1 MIYDVHAYIDFYDDR
16 NSVISYIESK
26 KIYTIAVT
34 NLPKLYKKYQ
44 NEYLSLKYI
53 RFALG
58 FHPEL
63 VLKYYSQID
72 EFIELLPHVKYIGE
86 IGLDFSQGKSFIDK
100 DMQLKVFNKI
110 ILHCKKCMEKKIL
123 SIHSRNAAKEVASI
137 VNNYHGRVIM
147 HWFSGNITDLNVAIN
162 AGYYFSINNQMVD
175 SDKGRKIIEQIPEDR
190 ILTETDAP
198 FSRMTKS
205 GYCLE
210 SINYVYKQLS
220 LIKKTGYDNII
231 KILTNNFYSVIKG

>member
-1 MIYDVHAYIDFYDDR
+1 MLYDVHAHIDLYNDR
-16 NSVISYIESK
+16 NSVISYIEDK

-44 NEYLSLKYI
+44 DEYLSLKHI

-72 EFIELLPHVKYIGE
+72 EFMKLLPHVKYIGE
-86 IGLDFSQGKSFIDK
+86 IGLDFSQGKSSTDK
-100 DMQLKVFNKI
+100 DMQLEVFNKI
-110 ILHCKKCMEKKIL
+110 ILNCKKYMEKKIL
-123 SIHSRNAAKEVASI
+123 SIHSRGAAKEAINI
-137 VNNYHGRVIM
+137 VNSYHGKVIM
-147 HWFSGNITDLNVAIN
+147 HWFSGNMTDLNAAIN
-162 AGYYFSINNQMVD
+162 DGYYFSINNQMID
-175 SDKGRKIIEQIPEDR
+175 SEKGRRIIEQVPIDR

-205 GYCLE
+205 EYSLE
-210 SINYVYKQLS
+210 SINYVYNQLS
-220 LIKKTGYDNII
+220 FIKKIDYEDII
-231 KILTNNFYSVIKG
+231 KILTNNFYSLIRG